1 MMELKPN
8 KYVVYS
14 IIVLSV
20 ALVAFNFEKI
30 TGQVITD
37 KPTEINILNI
47 KPGNILSDRMVAR
60 LEIKNSF
67 PSQRIRVYA
76 DKLDRFAG
84 YSLETENCVTKGGIS
99 EYTCE
104 GDLYISSNE
113 LTDGE
118 TYYFQALDRHALPDG
133 NKARF
138 VFKE

>member
-1 MMELKPN
+1 MMKIKAN

-20 ALVAFNFEKI
+20 ALIAFNFEKI
-30 TGQVITD
+30 TGQVVVD
-37 KPTEINILNI
+37 KPTEITINNL
-47 KPGNILSDRMVAR
+47 KQGNILTDRMVAR

-67 PSQRIRVYA
+67 PAQRIRVYA
-76 DKLDRFAG
+76 DKLDRFVG
-84 YSLETENCVTKGGIS
+84 YSLKTENCVVKSGFS
-99 EYTCE
+99 EYTCN

-113 LTDGE
+113 LEDGE
-118 TYYFQALDRHALPDG
+118 TYYFQALDRNALPDG